1 MENTVI
7 NNPLIRLYFR
17 GGWCHWGVGP
27 LEALDFPRYQEK
39 TAGFS

>member
-7 NNPLIRLYFR
+7 NDPLIRLYFR
-17 GGWCHWGVGP
+17 EGWCRRGGRP
-27 LEALDFPRYQEK
+27 IGSLRFPHYQEK